1 MELTVSPAPHI
12 HDNLTVSKCMYNVII
27 ALLPAFAVSLYF
39 FGIGAL
45 IVTLSSILSCVIVEY
60 LIQKYLLKEKP
71 SIGNGSAIL
80 TGLLLAFNLPSNLPI
95 WIVVIGSI
103 VAIGIA
109 KMSFGGLG
117 NNLFNP
123 ALAGRVFLLISFPTQ
138 MTQWP
143 RPIVSRWNYTDTE
156 TGATL
161 LSKLKEESIQRSSSG
176 TKGQGFHVKKS
187 GDATVVLVGFPS
199 VGKSTLLNELTNA
212 ESKVGAYQFTTL
224 DIVPG
229 VMEYKNAKIQV
240 FDIPGII
247 TGASSGKGRGREILS
262 VARTAELII
271 VVLDVL
277 NPQHLDVILKEL
289 RNIGIRPNERPPDVT
304 VNRRRTGGVHVSSTV
319 PLTHLDEKTIRSI
332 INEYGMH
339 NADVLFR
346 DDVTMDQFIDV
357 LDRNKSY
364 VPMLILLNKVDLVDK
379 AYLEEMKKQLPE
391 FIPISADKK
400 LNIDNLKETI
410 FENLNLVRVYLKPQ
424 GRKAD
429 MNDPLVI
436 KKGSTVIDACD
447 KLHKEFVKNFRH
459 AKIWGTS
466 VKFPGQKVG
475 PDHVLEDEDVLR
487 IILKK

>member
-161 LSKLKEESIQRSSSG
+161 LSKLKEEGSQWIEQIDIANLWIG
-176 TKGQGFHVKKS
+176 NQGGS
-187 GDATVVLVGFPS
+187 LG
-199 VGKSTLLNELTNA
+199 E
-212 ESKVGAYQFTTL
+212 VGAIAL
-224 DIVPG
+224 
-229 VMEYKNAKIQV
+229 
-240 FDIPGII
+240 
-247 TGASSGKGRGREILS
+247 
-262 VARTAELII
+262 LI
-271 VVLDVL
+271 
-277 NPQHLDVILKEL
+277 
-289 RNIGIRPNERPPDVT
+289 G
-304 VNRRRTGGVHVSSTV
+304 
-319 PLTHLDEKTIRSI
+319 
-332 INEYGMH
+332 
-339 NADVLFR
+339 F
-346 DDVTMDQFIDV
+346 
-357 LDRNKSY
+357 
-364 VPMLILLNKVDLVDK
+364 
-379 AYLEEMKKQLPE
+379 AYLL
-391 FIPISADKK
+391 
-400 LNIDNLKETI
+400 
-410 FENLNLVRVYLKPQ
+410 Y
-424 GRKAD
+424 RK
-429 MNDPLVI
+429 
-436 KKGSTVIDACD
+436 
-447 KLHKEFVKNFRH
+447 
-459 AKIWGTS
+459 
-466 VKFPGQKVG
+466 
-475 PDHVLEDEDVLR
+475 
-487 IILKK
+487 IIQN

>member
-143 RPIVSRWNYTDTE
+143 LPIVSRWNYTNAE

-161 LSKLKEESIQRSSSG
+161 LSKLKEEGGQWIEQIDIANLWIGNQGGSLGEVGAIALLIGFAYLLYRKIISWHIPVSILLTVFLFSFVLACGQETGNMQNIPMWQYAFDFALIQLLSG
-176 TKGQGFHVKKS
+176 GLLLGAIYMATDYVTSPMTSKGMIIYGI
-187 GDATVVLVGFPS
+187 GIGILTVVIRQWGGYPEGVSFAILIM
-199 VGKSTLLNELTNA
+199 NA
-212 ESKVGAYQFTTL
+212 FT
-224 DIVPG
+224 P
-229 VMEYKNAKIQV
+229 
-240 FDIPGII
+240 
-247 TGASSGKGRGREILS
+247 
-262 VARTAELII
+262 LINNYI
-271 VVLDVL
+271 KPKRFG
-277 NPQHLDVILKEL
+277 NH
-289 RNIGIRPNERPPDVT
+289 
-304 VNRRRTGGVHVSSTV
+304 
-319 PLTHLDEKTIRSI
+319 RS
-332 INEYGMH
+332 
-339 NADVLFR
+339 
-346 DDVTMDQFIDV
+346 
-357 LDRNKSY
+357 
-364 VPMLILLNKVDLVDK
+364 
-379 AYLEEMKKQLPE
+379 
-391 FIPISADKK
+391 
-400 LNIDNLKETI
+400 
-410 FENLNLVRVYLKPQ
+410 
-424 GRKAD
+424 
-429 MNDPLVI
+429 
-436 KKGSTVIDACD
+436 
-447 KLHKEFVKNFRH
+447 
-459 AKIWGTS
+459 
-466 VKFPGQKVG
+466 
-475 PDHVLEDEDVLR
+475 
-487 IILKK
+487 